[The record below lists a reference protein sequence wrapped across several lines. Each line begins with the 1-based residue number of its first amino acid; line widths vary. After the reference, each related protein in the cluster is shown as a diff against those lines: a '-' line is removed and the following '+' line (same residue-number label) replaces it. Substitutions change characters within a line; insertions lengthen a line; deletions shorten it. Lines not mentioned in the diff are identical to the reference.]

1 MALKTTTSEDEG
13 NIVFKHII
21 PPIPAV
27 KLRFYKL
34 VNVSIKLGSFTVT

>member
-1 MALKTTTSEDEG
+1 MAIKTTTSEDEG

-27 KLRFYKL
+27 KLRFYEL
-34 VNVSIKLGSFTVT
+34 VNVPSKLGSFSVT